1 MIAQL
6 SGDVTST
13 GDRWVVI
20 DIGGVGYRVQV
31 TGPALETLR
40 QAQGRVTVHTH
51 MVVRDDDIKLFG
63 FLHQREL
70 ELFTILIGVS
80 SIGPQIA
87 MNILSGMS
95 LEDFAVAILDEDE
108 KTLTRI
114 PGIGKKGAKRL
125 ILELK
130 EKMKKHADTLAVG
143 RRPAEAC
150 DAASAL
156 VSLGFSQQEAAG
168 AVDAVLPGLPD
179 PGVQDLIRAAL
190 AHLRERRSP

>member
-6 SGDVTST
+6 SGDVIST

-20 DIGGVGYRVQV
+20 DIGGVGYQVQV

-40 QAQGRVTVHTH
+40 EAQGRVTVHTH
-51 MVVRDDDIKLFG
+51 MVVRDDDIRLFG
-63 FLHQREL
+63 FLYPRER

-80 SIGPQIA
+80 GIGPQTA
-87 MNILSGMS
+87 MNILSGIAF
-95 LEDFAVAILDEDE
+95 EDFAVAILDGDE

-114 PGIGKKGAKRL
+114 PGIGKKGAGRL

-130 EKMKKHADTLAVG
+130 EKMKKHADTLAAG
-143 RRPAEAC
+143 RRPTGAN

-156 VSLGFSQQEAAG
+156 ISLGFSPQEAG
-168 AVDAVLPGLPD
+168 EAVDAVLPGLPD
-179 PGVQDLIRAAL
+179 ANVQSLIRAAL
-190 AHLRERRSP
+190 AHLRERRS

>member
-6 SGDVTST
+6 SGDVIST

-40 QAQGRVTVHTH
+40 QTQGCVTVHTH
-51 MVVRDDDIKLFG
+51 MAVRDDDIKLFG
-63 FLHQREL
+63 FLHQRER

-80 SIGPQIA
+80 GIGPQIA
-87 MNILSGMS
+87 MNILSGIS
-95 LEDFAVAILDEDE
+95 FEDFAVAILDGDE
-108 KTLTRI
+108 RTLTRI
-114 PGIGKKGAKRL
+114 PGIGKKGAGRL

-130 EKMKKHADTLAVG
+130 EKMKKHADTLAAG
-143 RRPAEAC
+143 RRPNGAC

-156 VSLGFSQQEAAG
+156 ISLGFSPQEAG
-168 AVDAVLPGLPD
+168 EAVDAVLPGLPD
-179 PGVQDLIRAAL
+179 ASVQNLIRAAL
-190 AHLRERRSP
+190 AHLRERRP

>member
-6 SGDVTST
+6 SGDVVST

-20 DIGGVGYRVQV
+20 DIGGAGYRVQV

-40 QAQGRVTVHTH
+40 EAQGRVTVHTH
-51 MVVRDDDIKLFG
+51 MVVRDDDIRLFG
-63 FLHQREL
+63 FLHQRER

-80 SIGPQIA
+80 GIGPQTA
-87 MNILSGMS
+87 MNILSGIAF
-95 LEDFAVAILDEDE
+95 EDFAVAILDGDE

-114 PGIGKKGAKRL
+114 PGIGKKGAGRL

-130 EKMKKHADTLAVG
+130 EKMKKHADILAAG
-143 RRPAEAC
+143 RRPTEAC

-156 VSLGFSQQEAAG
+156 ISLGFSPQEAG
-168 AVDAVLPGLPD
+168 EAVDAVLPGHPD
-179 PGVQDLIRAAL
+179 ANVQNLIRAAL
-190 AHLRERRSP
+190 AHLRERRP